1 MIMDSHVEMEKQ
13 KQIELGV
20 EVTEAM
26 VDNTDLASRGQQ
38 VISSS
43 LTR

>member
-20 EVTEAM
+20 EVNEAM
-26 VDNTDLASRGQQ
+26 VDNSDLASRGHE
-38 VISSS
+38 VVYKS